1 MVSLRPLPVRVGFA
15 DKLSAIMIGVD
26 LNVMLP
32 LIGNVFV
39 AINRFDGTGWLA
51 GAAVNAL
58 VRMYKKLLCALEF
71 SLVLTRVNAVDG
83 ADVNTGRVLRAD
95 AGFANYVNSHYA
107 VLLPKSSYRISGE
120 LNENADSIG
129 TAILPVHFSFATVK
143 TPRREWGV
151 GNVSQSNLSSPLPTP
166 HSLLPKHSNPAT
178 TFSKIAQEF
187 SHLFD

>member
-1 MVSLRPLPVRVGFA
+1 
-15 DKLSAIMIGVD
+15 MIGVNLD
-26 LNVMLP
+26 VILP

-39 AINRFDGTGWLA
+39 AINRFDGAGWLA
-51 GAAVNAL
+51 GAAINTL
-58 VRMYKKLLCALEF
+58 VRIDEKLLCAIKI
-71 SLVLTRVNAVDG
+71 SLILTRVNAVDG

-120 LNENADSIG
+120 LNENADSNG
-129 TAILPVHFSFATVK
+129 TAILPVHFSFATAK
-143 TPRREWGV
+143 TLRREWEV
-151 GNVSQSNLSSPLPTP
+151 GNGEWGVRDAVARVP
-166 HSLLPKHSNPAT
+166 HSPFPTQSNPAT

>member
-1 MVSLRPLPVRVGFA
+1 
-15 DKLSAIMIGVD
+15 MIGVD
-26 LNVMLP
+26 LDVLLP

-51 GAAVNAL
+51 GAAINTL
-58 VRMYKKLLCALEF
+58 VRIDEKLLCAIKIRLI
-71 SLVLTRVNAVDG
+71 LTRVNAVDG

-129 TAILPVHFSFATVK
+129 TAILQVHFSFATV
-143 TPRREWGV
+143 
-151 GNVSQSNLSSPLPTP
+151 
-166 HSLLPKHSNPAT
+166 KHSNPAT